1 MLGLLYLSL
10 PFLIPIIVFFS
21 LCILGVACVA
31 VCSYVTYR
39 FFGKK
44 IPTLWYSLSFILPLF
59 VLIVLRL
66 CYTQEEISDGF
77 MRYLGF

>member
-21 LCILGVACVA
+21 LCILGVIGVA
-31 VCSYVTYR
+31 ICRYVTHR

-44 IPTLWYSLSFILPLF
+44 IPTL
-59 VLIVLRL
+59 
-66 CYTQEEISDGF
+66 
-77 MRYLGF
+77 

>member
-21 LCILGVACVA
+21 LCILGVIGVA
-31 VCSYVTYR
+31 ICRYVTHR

-44 IPTLWYSLSFILPLF
+44 IPTLWYSVSFILPLF
-59 VLIVLRL
+59 VLIILRL
-66 CYTQEEISDGF
+66 YYTQEEMSDGF
-77 MRYLGF
+77 MRHLGF